1 MQIVRSVSESR
12 RTLIVLS
19 PNYVESVWGTMEFR
33 TAHRSAME
41 DQVSRV
47 IVIVYGKVDRETLD
61 PELKS
66 YIDMNTYI
74 EWGDPWFWER
84 LHYALRT
91 IQAKKVDSG
100 TGLKKSQLKSSVDDK
115 LELIHPSPIS
125 SPLTTPP
132 AEHPLNYKQNGVNGH
147 VNGAF
152 IINTNSKQSDV

>member
-1 MQIVRSVSESR
+1 
-12 RTLIVLS
+12 
-19 PNYVESVWGTMEFR
+19 ME
-33 TAHRSAME
+33 E
-41 DQVSRV
+41 QVSRV
-47 IVIVYGKVDRETLD
+47 IVVVFGKVDRESLD

-91 IQAKKVDSG
+91 IQTKKKEEKKKDG
-100 TGLKKSQLKSSVDDK
+100 NGLKKTPLKSSVDDK
-115 LELIHPSPIS
+115 LELIHPSPMN

-132 AEHPLNYKQNGVNGH
+132 AEHPLNFKQMNNSMNGH
-147 VNGAF
+147 VNGAY

>member
-1 MQIVRSVSESR
+1 M
-12 RTLIVLS
+12 
-19 PNYVESVWGTMEFR
+19 N
-33 TAHRSAME
+33 
-41 DQVSRV
+41 RV
-47 IVIVYGKVDRETLD
+47 IVIVFGKVDRESLD

-91 IQAKKVDSG
+91 IQTKKKDEE
-100 TGLKKSQLKSSVDDK
+100 TGLKKTPLKSSVDDK
-115 LELIHPSPIS
+115 LELIHPSPMN

-132 AEHPLNYKQNGVNGH
+132 AEHPLYKQNTGINGH

>member
-1 MQIVRSVSESR
+1 
-12 RTLIVLS
+12 
-19 PNYVESVWGTMEFR
+19 
-33 TAHRSAME
+33 ME
-41 DQVSRV
+41 DQVNRV
-47 IVIVYGKVDRETLD
+47 IVIVFGKVDREALD

-91 IQAKKVDSG
+91 IQTKKEPTKSDG
-100 TGLKKSQLKSSVDDK
+100 GLKKTPLKSSVDDK
-115 LELIHPSPIS
+115 LELIHPSPIN

-132 AEHPLNYKQNGVNGH
+132 AEHPLNYKQNTMNGH

>member
-1 MQIVRSVSESR
+1 
-12 RTLIVLS
+12 
-19 PNYVESVWGTMEFR
+19 MEFR

-91 IQAKKVDSG
+91 IQAKKIDKG

-132 AEHPLNYKQNGVNGH
+132 AEHPLNYKQHNGVNGH